1 MCDAIIPSTSMPT
14 MAANLLS
21 EVEVIFDRFELNID
35 YFLRYLWTLSELGP
49 RRAITALG
57 PPATVSV
64 GVAQVAEKRLCLSSR
79 LRNL

>member
-35 YFLRYLWTLSELGP
+35 YFLRIYGHFRGWD
-49 RRAITALG
+49 RAGRSLRLVRLQ
-57 PPATVSV
+57 PSRWVSH
-64 GVAQVAEKRLCLSSR
+64 K
-79 LRNL
+79 